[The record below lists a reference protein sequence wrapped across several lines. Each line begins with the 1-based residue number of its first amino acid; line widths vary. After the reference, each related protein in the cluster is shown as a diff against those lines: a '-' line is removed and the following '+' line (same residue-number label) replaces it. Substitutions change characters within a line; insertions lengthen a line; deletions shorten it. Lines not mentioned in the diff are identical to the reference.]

1 MKIYKAILLTI
12 LCVTLGIFWG
22 IEIWSALTKHWGLF
36 LRWFHNTQG
45 NYYPWYIWFA
55 SGAIIFPLMNRF
67 FVKNMEMT
75 KTFTHELTH
84 TITGLLLFRRIHS
97 FHAEEAG
104 SGVVRSSGSEKT
116 LFLTALAPYCFPI
129 YTFPLLMLRSV
140 VATPFLPI
148 IDIFIGFSIGLHVV
162 CIAEQTRSYQ
172 TDISQF
178 PLWFSY
184 CYIASVWL
192 FDLSIILLSY
202 LPKQNVFLAFKSIAV
217 DLWNF
222 LVNIVTFIVS

>member
-1 MKIYKAILLTI
+1 MKIYKAIILFVIFALLGT
-12 LCVTLGIFWG
+12 FWG
-22 IEIWSALTKHWGLF
+22 YEAWGAIKQHWYLF
-36 LRWFHNTQG
+36 MRWCGNTRLS
-45 NYYPWYIWFA
+45 YYPWSLWIIIGA
-55 SGAIIFPLMNRF
+55 SIFPLMNRF

-84 TITGLLLFRRIHS
+84 TVTGLLLFRRIHS

-140 VATPFLPI
+140 VTTPFLPI
-148 IDIFIGFSIGLHVV
+148 IDILIGFSIGLHVI

-202 LPKQNVFLAFKSIAV
+202 LPKQNVFLAFKSIAI

-222 LVNIVTFIVS
+222 LVNIVTFIIS